1 MQNSKLRDIGKIPEA
16 DMMDEPKDDFYLQ
29 ILEEAANNSCQSK
42 YLFKVK
48 KVRSNTLCLK
58 QYSERRKVVMLVALS
73 LLL

>member
-1 MQNSKLRDIGKIPEA
+1 
-16 DMMDEPKDDFYLQ
+16 MMDEPKDDFYLQ

-42 YLFKVK
+42 HLFKVK